1 MSSKCERPCSVIAI
15 LGLFD
20 DDQRLL
26 PLQLGPF
33 TVPSGKMN
41 FQTRLQT
48 PYRGGREHILR
59 AATSPIVRPPLT
71 PERRLEPLSY
81 STPSDAEKE
90 EGEEGD

>member
-33 TVPSGKMN
+33 
-41 FQTRLQT
+41 QTRLQT
-48 PYRGGREHILR
+48 PYRGGREHILCAKR